1 MEHSK
6 EEFGIFM
13 SQLKET
19 NATLAFYSDFKKISK
34 HVNDIAISLNA
45 LNYLIGKKNLREAVE
60 ALWKRDPKA
69 FEVMDILIATRKQ
82 DKKMFFD
89 EKGEL
94 RLIHSLF
101 QNVDGIM
108 EFLEGTGLADVF
120 RNSEIKDLEDYV
132 FGVETG
138 LDTNA
143 RKNRSGDLM
152 ESLVSGMFSK
162 SGIKYRSQ
170 ISSKEFPEISKV
182 LGADQKIFDF
192 VIQTSCK
199 TYLIEVNFYSS
210 GGSKVNEIARSY
222 TDVGPKINSTGKYEF
237 VWITDGIGWND
248 AKNKLEEAF
257 YAIPNIFNLTTLG
270 DFIEIVKK
278 QINDKGL
285 L

>member
-1 MEHSK
+1 
-6 EEFGIFM
+6 M

-120 RNSEIKDLEDYV
+120 RNSETMFLVLRPDLIPMPAKTEAEILWKV
-132 FGVETG
+132 WFP
-138 LDTNA
+138 A
-143 RKNRSGDLM
+143 C
-152 ESLVSGMFSK
+152 FP
-162 SGIKYRSQ
+162 SQ
-170 ISSKEFPEISKV
+170 
-182 LGADQKIFDF
+182 A
-192 VIQTSCK
+192 
-199 TYLIEVNFYSS
+199 
-210 GGSKVNEIARSY
+210 
-222 TDVGPKINSTGKYEF
+222 
-237 VWITDGIGWND
+237 
-248 AKNKLEEAF
+248 
-257 YAIPNIFNLTTLG
+257 
-270 DFIEIVKK
+270 
-278 QINDKGL
+278 
-285 L
+285 